1 MPHPVGEA
9 AARALGRVA
18 RVRLPVRV
26 SRWVVR
32 RYARHF
38 DVALSDVDPL
48 ALEEGFATLDAFFT
62 RRLRSG
68 IRMVDRD
75 PDTLVSPS
83 DGTLR
88 EVLDLDDD
96 AEVTVKGRAYSLSG
110 LLANPDHAR
119 AFRGGKIASI
129 YLHPR
134 DYHRV
139 HCPTDALG
147 HEVTLVPGRLLPVN
161 DAAVERRPDL
171 FARNERMIHML
182 EAGCGPLAVVMVAA
196 FGVGHMTCSYAR
208 IEPHPRKLR
217 RHTLDPPVRL
227 AKGDEI
233 GVFHLGS
240 TVLVAVPPGVEVVA
254 PLGRIRFG
262 ASLFREARP

>member
-1 MPHPVGEA
+1 MGEA
-9 AARALGRVA
+9 AARAIGRAARAQLPGRLG
-18 RVRLPVRV
+18 
-26 SRWVVR
+26 RWVVR
-32 RYARHF
+32 QYARRYGV
-38 DVALSDVDPL
+38 DLREVDPL
-48 ALEEGFATLDAFFT
+48 ALDAGYPTLDAFFT

-68 IRMVDRD
+68 IRVVDRS

-88 EVLDLDDD
+88 EVVDLADEP
-96 AEVTVKGRAYSLSG
+96 EVTVKGHTFTLAE
-110 LLANPDHAR
+110 LLANPDHAAR
-119 AFRGGKIASI
+119 FRGGKLASI

-139 HCPTDALG
+139 HCPADALG

-161 DAAVERRPDL
+161 DAAVERVPNL
-171 FARNERMIHML
+171 FARNERMIHVL
-182 EAGCGPLAVVMVAA
+182 ECGLGPLAVVMVAA

-208 IEPHPRKLR
+208 IEPHARKLR
-217 RHTLDPPVRL
+217 RYTLDPPVRL

-240 TVLVAVPPGVEVVA
+240 TVLVAVPPGIDAVA
-254 PLGRIRFG
+254 AAGRIRFG
-262 ASLFREARP
+262 MPLFREAGR